1 MYISQNSKL
10 YGLNPDLE
18 LPTVVG
24 LGIVLL
30 PNRYLVVPIGYF
42 GCTHWVFGRTHWVFG
57 RTHWISWVLQT
68 SASGGNIR
76 LAGDLKTR

>member
-1 MYISQNSKL
+1 MSQNSKL

-30 PNRYLVVPIGYF
+30 PTGYLVVPIGYLVVPT
-42 GCTHWVFGRTHWVFG
+42 G
-57 RTHWISWVLQT
+57 
-68 SASGGNIR
+68 
-76 LAGDLKTR
+76 

>member
-10 YGLNPDLE
+10 YSLNPDLE

-24 LGIVLL
+24 LGIV
-30 PNRYLVVPIGYF
+30 PTGYLVVPTGYF

-57 RTHWISWVLQT
+57 RTQLDKLGIANIS
-68 SASGGNIR
+68 
-76 LAGDLKTR
+76 